1 MMKSKFF
8 SFVLALLLVAV
19 VFSMAFTF
27 PATAEEDEFEPDND
41 EAIYLQSLGEMH
53 NYEYNYTDVDEEE
66 KVPQYL
72 HWDYEPMFLYDSE
85 MSLTAHVV
93 GVTSL
98 QDYNRIHIGI
108 TAAGAYS
115 HNEESERDP
124 TEDSYPSA
132 GGHIGTVGQ
141 VIEAEFTEMVGYE
154 DKTEEDPTIGIEEE
168 HDSGINMTEGEEGD
182 DGPEREQEIAA
193 KGAILLADIAD
204 FKTLGALSAID
215 FAESLAGAGSD
226 DSPDPFPDDV
236 TGSSGFD
243 ASVRQTWKHPFSHG
257 TPIEPEDP
265 PLEGSHSAST
275 MITAKLPGGDLPDE
289 ATLEISAKNII
300 GTTDGFSGYPDP
312 EIPDDWNTADGAEAS
327 VEIPIRNAEPEIE
340 DIDTDDDH
348 YTTSESGGTD
358 LVQPE
363 LMVDLENQAKCDD
376 AMYDLY
382 AYVDDEENIAPD
394 ELDYTHETFWHRNRE
409 SVTIA
414 IDLGDFGI
422 DYGESGE
429 LWIMV
434 LIEARDK
441 YGGWELESDEIKIE
455 VEDDSDGG
463 DGGGGSI
470 PPGGPHPTS
479 TEYLFSLER
488 SEYEEYL
495 EEGQIAPE
503 LLEALREEGID
514 DLDREAELS
523 PAEDGWLIQQDSE
536 QRYWIEVT
544 EKELRVYE
552 I

>member
-1 MMKSKFF
+1 MSEADNDIGGGESYRDAIGAGVGLATTFLTGKGVALIGAGF
-8 SFVLALLLVAV
+8 SIVSLVEALEEEEGEMLEKDSA
-19 VFSMAFTF
+19 SGPGEKAWNTYS
-27 PATAEEDEFEPDND
+27 ARCENDNGWRKEEDIEEDWKYQTQIGP
-41 EAIYLQSLGEMH
+41 
-53 NYEYNYTDVDEEE
+53 YT
-66 KVPQYL
+66 Y
-72 HWDYEPMFLYDSE
+72 
-85 MSLTAHVV
+85 
-93 GVTSL
+93 
-98 QDYNRIHIGI
+98 
-108 TAAGAYS
+108 AAGTTFQYQIPVEDGIPDEINLPIS
-115 HNEESERDP
+115 VKNEMGMWS
-124 TEDSYPSA
+124 
-132 GGHIGTVGQ
+132 
-141 VIEAEFTEMVGYE
+141 
-154 DKTEEDPTIGIEEE
+154 
-168 HDSGINMTEGEEGD
+168 
-182 DGPEREQEIAA
+182 
-193 KGAILLADIAD
+193 
-204 FKTLGALSAID
+204 
-215 FAESLAGAGSD
+215 
-226 DSPDPFPDDV
+226 
-236 TGSSGFD
+236 SSGD
-243 ASVRQTWKHPFSHG
+243 A
-257 TPIEPEDP
+257 
-265 PLEGSHSAST
+265 
-275 MITAKLPGGDLPDE
+275 
-289 ATLEISAKNII
+289 IS
-300 GTTDGFSGYPDP
+300 
-312 EIPDDWNTADGAEAS
+312 EWDGAEAS

-523 PAEDGWLIQQDSE
+523 PAEEGWLIQQDSE

-544 EKELRVYE
+544 EEELRVYD